1 MIRQGNDPSRLIPL
15 GLGVGLCI
23 ASTEVLRYTALWPV
37 GTGSPAGHY
46 AELIVLFTLGY
57 ALLGLLG
64 HADSRPLWRHRG
76 LMAAIAAFSS
86 AGVAVRAL
94 IATGVLD
101 ANVPLAS
108 IVRFAMEAPYFLMA
122 FWASRLLHLDARQSA
137 RAVTLGIVIAGG
149 IQILESLLLGSAVS
163 YAIAALLAPASV
175 ALLPHRSETEDEVRA
190 PDRSDGP
197 TPTSGALLVLT
208 CALITVASMA
218 VFVIHTQWTGVQDSG
233 AASLSVQIC
242 TGLGMV
248 GAGALLHAAASHLMP
263 SSVFDFCFM
272 LVLPAALAGLYL
284 SKAADPLALVV
295 SVVPLNVV
303 YATLLFFVWCIPSIC
318 RFALAP
324 QTLSLLAFYL
334 KRVGILI
341 CPLAMGACRTL
352 GIGLAWFTFG
362 TIVLLVALY
371 IANYLLAHGVGAPA
385 AAQGQGVDPYGPACA
400 RVAAAGD
407 LTPRETEVLALL
419 GRGRTARHIGG
430 DLGMSDATVKTHIAH
445 IYRKLGVN
453 TQQALLD
460 VVEDEVRTGG
470 R

>member
-23 ASTEVLRYTALWPV
+23 ASTEVLRYTVLWPV

-108 IVRFAMEAPYFLMA
+108 IVRFAMEVPYFLMA

-190 PDRSDGP
+190 PDRADGP

-248 GAGALLHAAASHLMP
+248 GAGALLRAAASHLMP

-318 RFALAP
+318 HFALAP

-334 KRVGILI
+334 KRVGIFDSARWPWGRAVPSASASHGSPSAPS
-341 CPLAMGACRTL
+341 CCSWRSTSPTTCWPT
-352 GIGLAWFTFG
+352 AWGRLRRRRGRGSTPTG
-362 TIVLLVALY
+362 RHAR
-371 IANYLLAHGVGAPA
+371 ASRRPAASPRARPRCSPCWAGGAP
-385 AAQGQGVDPYGPACA
+385 PATSGASWVCP
-400 RVAAAGD
+400 
-407 LTPRETEVLALL
+407 TPP
-419 GRGRTARHIGG
+419 
-430 DLGMSDATVKTHIAH
+430 
-445 IYRKLGVN
+445 
-453 TQQALLD
+453 
-460 VVEDEVRTGG
+460 
-470 R
+470 